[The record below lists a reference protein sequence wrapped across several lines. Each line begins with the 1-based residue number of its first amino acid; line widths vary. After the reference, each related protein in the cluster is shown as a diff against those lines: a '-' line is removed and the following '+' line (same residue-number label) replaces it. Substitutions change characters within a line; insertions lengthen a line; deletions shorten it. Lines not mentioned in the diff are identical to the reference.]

1 METASIHS
9 CKQDLEL
16 VEVQRY
22 VSKKEENELRKR
34 MEAGLC
40 FDRFRFS
47 SWHALRYP
55 PMQ

>member
-22 VSKKEENELRKR
+22 VSKKKR
-34 MEAGLC
+34 MNYGKGWKRDYVLIV
-40 FDRFRFS
+40 FVFL
-47 SWHALRYP
+47 HGML
-55 PMQ
+55 